1 MTKQTVI
8 SGFLVTLL
16 MGIVSPAGSQTPPAT
31 SFEQLRILVQPG
43 DAVSVTDRA
52 GTRTSGKVH
61 SLSDASLAMDLGSE
75 RRVFAESEVTTIQ
88 QRRGDSLAN
97 GALWGLA
104 AGAAYATAGMIMIGV
119 DCYGGAHCAA
129 VGATT
134 IGVYGALAAG
144 IGVGVDAL
152 IKGRKVVYRSP
163 TTNTRLTIAP
173 VFTTRSKGVLL
184 SIGF

>member
-16 MGIVSPAGSQTPPAT
+16 MGGVSSADAQTQTAT

-43 DAVSVTDRA
+43 DTVSVTDRT

-61 SLSDASLAMDLGSE
+61 GLSEASLEVDLGSE
-75 RRVFAESEVTTIQ
+75 RRIFVESEVTTIQ

-119 DCYGGAHCAA
+119 DCYGDANCAA
-129 VGATT
+129 VGAGT
-134 IGVYGALAAG
+134 IGVYGAIGAG
-144 IGVGVDAL
+144 IGVGIDAL
-152 IKGRKVVYRSP
+152 IKDRRVVYRSP
-163 TTNTRLTIAP
+163 TANTRLNVAP
-173 VFTTRSKGVLL
+173 LLTARSKGVLL
-184 SIGF
+184 SIGL